1 MLFLQFRIG
10 EEWLALAAGDIEEIV
25 PLTALRPVRGEG
37 LSFDYRGR
45 FIPAVDL
52 SLRETGIPAR
62 RWLSTRILVVQGR
75 DGDLLGLV
83 AEQAATMLRLDPA
96 DFAPFAKGPQ
106 GLVQRVELA
115 DLLPAAQGA
124 AA

>member
-1 MLFLQFRIG
+1 MLFLQFRIA
-10 EEWLALAAGDIEEIV
+10 EEWLALPAGDIVEIV
-25 PLTALRPVRGEG
+25 PLSTLRPVRGEG
-37 LSFDYRGR
+37 LCFDYRGR

-52 SLRETGIPAR
+52 SLRETGVPAR
-62 RWLSTRILVVQGR
+62 PWLSTRILVVRAPEG
-75 DGDLLGLV
+75 GLLGLV
-83 AEQAATMLRLDPA
+83 AEQATTMLRRDPA

-115 DLLPAAQGA
+115 RLLPRAQGA